1 MGKILVIPDAERL
14 EEWIG
19 FAKEHDLGFEV
30 NEFFAP
36 NLQNDP
42 EKREELIARYRSCEL
57 PKPLTMHGSFHDV
70 LIFSE
75 DEEIRK
81 VSGKRVEESIAVA
94 RELGATAVVFHTN
107 LNPALITSES
117 YRQHWIDRNYEFW
130 SGMCGKYPDVT
141 ICLENMFDTGP
152 EELAELCKKMQGISN
167 FGVTFDYAH
176 AALYGGDSAKW
187 AEMLEPYIRHV
198 HINDNDGRNDLHLA
212 VGSGVLDWNK
222 FEELRQRYFADA
234 TVLIET
240 AVLEEQIKSLEF
252 LHIKGNV

>member
-1 MGKILVIPDAERL
+1 MGKYMIIPDRNRMEKSL
-14 EEWIG
+14 ELARQYG
-19 FAKEHDLGFEV
+19 LGFEADD
-30 NEFFAP
+30 FFEP
-36 NLQNDP
+36 SVLQSP
-42 EKREELIARYRSCEL
+42 ECKEEILAVYRACEL
-57 PKPLTMHGSFHDV
+57 PKPLTIHGSFHDV

-117 YRQHWIDRNYEFW
+117 YRQHWIDRNHEFW
-130 SGMCGKYPDVT
+130 RGMCGKYPDVT

-152 EELAELCKKMQGISN
+152 EELSELCKKMQGISN

-187 AEMLEPYIRHV
+187 AEMLAPYIRHV

-222 FEELRQRYFADA
+222 FEDLRQRYFADA

-240 AVLEEQIKSLEF
+240 AVLEEQVKSLEF